1 MEVGRVHPFR
11 PSSPSLHP
19 DLDLGR
25 GERREGG
32 VWQNISLVFPLL
44 PSSASSQTR
53 FISCNE
59 EGREGE

>member
-11 PSSPSLHP
+11 PSSSSLHP

-32 VWQNISLVFPLL
+32 VWQNISRL
-44 PSSASSQTR
+44 PSSPFLCLQPNTVH
-53 FISCNE
+53 IV
-59 EGREGE
+59 